1 MASFAVSMNKKD
13 DNIKIFS
20 MAKYTDQKEK
30 NMYIYFD
37 VLKGISVYRK

>member
-1 MASFAVSMNKKD
+1 MASLAVSMNNKD

-30 NMYIYFD
+30 ICMYTLMFS
-37 VLKGISVYRK
+37 KE